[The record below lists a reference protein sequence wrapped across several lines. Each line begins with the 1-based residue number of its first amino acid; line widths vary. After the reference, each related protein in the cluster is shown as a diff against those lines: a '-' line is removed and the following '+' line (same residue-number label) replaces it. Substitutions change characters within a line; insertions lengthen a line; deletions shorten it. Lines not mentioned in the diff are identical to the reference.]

1 MDVILQA
8 TMEFIHELSDTVL
21 DIHHISH
28 RPRRRDCVVSVLVWL
43 LSKSLH
49 LTDAYLR
56 SCSSYP
62 RSHPAEEQSHETL
75 ILQLSSWLLT
85 HPECVLQALGNVFRS
100 IHAQMSVQMSAQIF
114 RSVHRCS
121 DQLAWMCLCVCGCGC
136 VLWVCCVC
144 VGLCVCVCV
153 CVVCV
158 VCVSVCVGVCCVCCV
173 CLQMFRSM
181 QMPRSML
188 RWMFRWVHTSSDQ
201 CTDVQV
207 NLPGCVCVCGCG
219 CVLCVCVGVFVC
231 LCVWACL
238 LCMCLQMFGWMQLPR
253 CMFRWVLRS
262 VHRSSDEWTY
272 AQISANAQIKVCGC
286 VSVCVCGCVVCVVC
300 VSNISIIIICIIIN
314 AIAKQHMIRGGTSKC
329 KMANYGFRGQEPFD
343 PKSDQRPRS
352 GDGCLPDVF
361 SLGLRWQW
369 L

>member
-144 VGLCVCVCV
+144 VGLCVCGCV
-153 CVVCV
+153 CSVC
-158 VCVSVCVGVCCVCCV
+158 CVCVGVCRCVLRV
-173 CLQMFRSM
+173 LRVSADVQINADAQIHAQMSVQMSAHIFRS
-181 QMPRSML
+181 
-188 RWMFRWVHTSSDQ
+188 VHRCSSQ
-201 CTDVQV
+201 
-207 NLPGCVCVCGCG
+207 
-219 CVLCVCVGVFVC
+219 FAWVC
-231 LCVWACL
+231 LCV
-238 LCMCLQMFGWMQLPR
+238 R
-253 CMFRWVLRS
+253 VWV
-262 VHRSSDEWTY
+262 
-272 AQISANAQIKVCGC
+272 C
-286 VSVCVCGCVVCVVC
+286 VVCVCGCVC
-300 VSNISIIIICIIIN
+300 VSMCVGVFVVYVFADVRMNATAQMHVQMSAQISAQI
-314 AIAKQHMIRGGTSKC
+314 
-329 KMANYGFRGQEPFD
+329 
-343 PKSDQRPRS
+343 
-352 GDGCLPDVF
+352 
-361 SLGLRWQW
+361 LR
-369 L
+369 